1 MSKSKYAYIKR
12 LIGCTLI
19 LMFLLN
25 TNLTTMSASFA
36 DQSEISNPITIPADE
51 TERPTT
57 VIDMSTVIDVYNIT
71 QDGEYVLSNY
81 NGAKR
86 LAVSKQVK
94 ANVTL
99 NNVTIS
105 IYHSVYDNISDNQC
119 ALYIPASATVNLT
132 LIGSNRLQS
141 GDYSAGIQ
149 VEGSLTITAR
159 STGTLHVEGGYGAAA
174 IGGGFKKTA
183 GLITINGG
191 TINAYE
197 SYSGG
202 GACIGS
208 GCFYDGWKGESPSD
222 SGYTHQL
229 GNNGVIIVSGGT
241 VNAFRNGPS
250 GSAAIGGGEGYDSG
264 RVSISGGIIRTST
277 DRGGREPGDEGVF
290 YQGAAIGSGAGGCC
304 NSIYISGGDI
314 IASSLAGAGIGSGTA
329 GGGCG
334 NITITGGTISAT
346 SSLGAGIGCGYS
358 SDANN
363 KGFITISG
371 GWIDAKSTS
380 GAGIGGGNQTIN
392 GGIEEGI
399 SINIGGGYID
409 ADGFIGIGAGQV
421 FGDGNNGNISHNPN
435 KINISGGYIRTTG
448 IGGGGSYINA
458 PYGLD
463 EMATAGGAI
472 NISGGTILSNGKGST
487 TGDQQVH
494 DIGNGKDCT
503 APAGVDNYVCIT
515 GGNVYT
521 YHENGI
527 VPTPR
532 DGIGA
537 TGGNAVSL
545 HTISVP
551 GASDGSLVY
560 QLPGVPSSYGMK
572 DVYTIGS
579 NVYTAYLT
587 PTTVT
592 STSTISGKFKYGSVA
607 EESDSDFTATFFY
620 NDDYFSRPVSVSQY
634 QQHLATMS
642 MCLALSAYS
651 SNETTQAAS
660 SRNVQALMRSIGLNG
675 IEVNQDYML
684 EPQTSTIG
692 VCIGY
697 KYIDGQENTLVTV
710 ALRGGGY
717 GKEWAGNFLLG
728 KTGLHEGFRLA
739 SQKAYVFLSEYLNK
753 LKASNQIHGQVK
765 IWVTGYSR
773 AAATANLLAAKILD
787 TQFDGLIPITYDNLY
802 AYCFETPMG
811 TTPSN
816 GVYDMR
822 YRYIYNIINPNDM
835 VTKMA
840 PLELDFGRYGLS
852 LVLPAKGLITTYPSL
867 VDAMKKFYNKF
878 ESTHK
883 PDGTS
888 ITYAVD
894 TFVDCRGSIELE
906 TPLVPILIFE
916 TDNSVFGQ
924 KIIYFYE
931 VENSTPQYIFLEN
944 LSRVITE
951 GLIEKSRENYV
962 TGGLQLAI
970 TSLLYMLNFSHDQE
984 ISFVND
990 LVKQTQLANKKML
1003 SLLYHVFTFQ
1013 VKLVIKDIVYLVVD
1027 TAARYGVNI
1036 DHKEVD
1042 SIIDAFEKAFSNID
1056 ASTEMQNTLATLY
1069 YNCVETN
1076 SIPSA
1081 HYPELC
1087 LAWMQSFDSYYSP
1100 GAKPVFVNYNYRIAR
1115 VNCPVEVTIRDSA
1128 GNVVAFIS
1136 AAGDVTT
1143 TDTAGIVALVDRD
1156 GSRTFYIPADMD
1168 YILEIRAVGEG
1179 TVNYSVNEFS
1189 GETGCITKLES
1200 YVDVPIKPGDLLLGT
1215 LPAYPATDL
1224 ETGIT
1229 EGSSVQY
1236 TLTVN
1241 GSELTPAVL
1250 LMGAEAAAAYYYIDS
1265 QAENPAYGF
1274 VTGSGLRVLDSFAL
1288 LEASAYEGHAF
1299 TGWYVGGTCVSTEKQ
1314 YRFQVK
1320 GDITIVARFSSEM
1333 FSLAVAPANR
1343 GDIVPSTY
1351 TAAAG
1356 DVITV
1361 TRTSSSRA
1369 QLLANGKILPSDTFS
1384 MPAYSI
1390 SLSLFDPPRTG
1401 DAEYPWLYL
1410 AAIAVSLALLVLF
1423 YLRKQRR

>member
-1 MSKSKYAYIKR
+1 MSKSKYAYVKR
-12 LIGCTLI
+12 LIGCTLV
-19 LMFLLN
+19 LMLLLN
-25 TNLTTMSASFA
+25 TNPATISASFA
-36 DQSEISNPITIPADE
+36 EQSVISNPITIPAGE

-57 VIDMSTVIDVYNIT
+57 VIDMSTVIDVYSIT

-86 LAVSKQVK
+86 LAVGKQVS
-94 ANVTL
+94 ARIVL
-99 NNVTIS
+99 NNVTINNHGTH
-105 IYHSVYDNISDNQC
+105 YGDTNAGKC
-119 ALYIPASATVNLT
+119 ALYIPATSSVSLT
-132 LIGSNRLQS
+132 LLGTNDLRS
-141 GDYSAGIQ
+141 GKYTAGIQ
-149 VEGSLTITAR
+149 VEGSLTIDKG
-159 STGTLHVEGGYGAAA
+159 STGSLTAWAGFGAAG
-174 IGGGFKKTA
+174 IGGGYRKDA
-183 GLITINGG
+183 GNITINGGVINAIQGMNDGGSGACIGSGGFPINDSYPNQQLTNNGTITINGG
-191 TINAYE
+191 TVNTFRV
-197 SYSGG
+197 
-202 GACIGS
+202 S
-208 GCFYDGWKGESPSD
+208 GC
-222 SGYTHQL
+222 SG
-229 GNNGVIIVSGGT
+229 
-241 VNAFRNGPS
+241 
-250 GSAAIGGGEGYDSG
+250 AAIGGGICHNSG
-264 RVSISGGIIRTST
+264 RIIINGGTIQTYHYPEDMDIASF
-277 DRGGREPGDEGVF
+277 F
-290 YQGAAIGSGAGGCC
+290 YCGAAIGSGAGGSCD
-304 NSIYISGGDI
+304 SIYVSGGNIHAVSVNGAGIGSGEAGACGNITIVGGDI
-314 IASSLAGAGIGSGTA
+314 DALSYVGAGIGGGYHSPESGSITIDGGRIKAYGTTGIGGGSCPNTSASRMYISINGGVIDSVGIAGAGIGSADNNRNGNSNGSSYKININ
-329 GGGCG
+329 GG
-334 NITITGGTISAT
+334 IVRAT
-346 SSLGAGIGCGYS
+346 SYS
-358 SDANN
+358 S
-363 KGFITISG
+363 S
-371 GWIDAKSTS
+371 
-380 GAGIGGGNQTIN
+380 GIGGGRWYLYT
-392 GGIEEGI
+392 GSPE
-399 SINIGGGYID
+399 
-409 ADGFIGIGAGQV
+409 A
-421 FGDGNNGNISHNPN
+421 
-435 KINISGGYIRTTG
+435 SG
-448 IGGGGSYINA
+448 
-458 PYGLD
+458 
-463 EMATAGGAI
+463 AGGAI
-472 NISGGTILSNGKGST
+472 QINGGTVLAHGASLVSANNGEY
-487 TGDQQVH
+487 DIR
-494 DIGNGKDCT
+494 DIGNGTDST
-503 APAGVDNYVCIT
+503 YPAGPNNYVCIT

-579 NVYTAYLT
+579 NVYTAYLA

-607 EESDSDFTATFFY
+607 QESTSDFTATFFY

-697 KYIDGQENTLVTV
+697 KYIDGQENTLIAV

-717 GKEWAGNFLLG
+717 GKEWADNFLLG

-753 LKASNQIHGQVK
+753 LKTSNQIHGQVK

-773 AAATANLLAAKILD
+773 AAATANFLAARILD

-811 TTPSN
+811 ATPAN
-816 GVYDMR
+816 GIYDTR
-822 YRYIYNIINPNDM
+822 YRFIYNIINPNDM

-840 PLELDFGRYGLS
+840 PLELGFGRYGLS

-867 VDAMKKFYNKF
+867 VVAMKKFYNKF

-888 ITYAVD
+888 IPYAVD
-894 TFVDCRGSIELE
+894 NFVDYFVRSELVN
-906 TPLVPILIFE
+906 PANV
-916 TDNSVFGQ
+916 V
-924 KIIYFYE
+924 KIVQLGLGLGEQHLYIYE
-931 VENSTPQYIFLEN
+931 EENPVPQYIFLEN
-944 LSRVITE
+944 LSRIITE
-951 GLIEKSRENYV
+951 GFIEKSREKYA
-962 TGGLQLAI
+962 TGGFQLAI
-970 TSLLYMLNFSHDQE
+970 TSLLHMLNFNQNQKIRFVHDLIE
-984 ISFVND
+984 
-990 LVKQTQLANKKML
+990 KTQLKDTEML
-1003 SLLYHVFTFQ
+1003 SLFYHALTLQ
-1013 VKLVIKDIVYLVVD
+1013 VKPVIKDIVKLVVD
-1027 TAARYGVNI
+1027 TASTYGVHA
-1036 DHKEVD
+1036 DPKEVD
-1042 SIIDAFEKAFSNID
+1042 TIVSALVKAFDKVCNPSQ
-1056 ASTEMQNTLATLY
+1056 EMQDTLATLY

-1100 GAKPVFVNYNYRIAR
+1100 GAKPVFSIYNCRIAR
-1115 VNCPVEVTIRDSA
+1115 VNCPVEVTVRDAA
-1128 GNVVAFIS
+1128 GTVVAFIS

-1143 TDTAGIVALVDRD
+1143 TDTTGIVALVDRD
-1156 GSRTFYIPADMD
+1156 GSRTFYIPADID

-1189 GETGCITKLES
+1189 GETGRITKLES
-1200 YVDVPIKPGDLLLGT
+1200 YVDVPVKPGDLLLGT
-1215 LPAYPATDL
+1215 LPAYTATDL

-1241 GSELTPAVL
+1241 GSELAPAVL

-1369 QLLANGKILPSDTFS
+1369 QLLANGKIVPSDTFS